1 MNFWKYELI
10 MFLNF
15 DVTTFL
21 NFGIAFA
28 YMLLRNTLLS
38 IYTCQIHY
46 LWILFYKICELYL
59 YINEHFTVFLRFNR
73 IFNISLLKS
82 SIWEHL
88 ILVELL
94 FYGCTSTK
102 TTFICNLSN
111 KLHIIFNHFLFLLK
125 TFNVSFPFM
134 IRTLAHIWT
143 LLTWKWENNL
153 PWIYMP

>member
-1 MNFWKYELI
+1 MKIRINNVFKFRCDHIFKFWYSFCLYAIKKY
-10 MFLNF
+10 F
-15 DVTTFL
+15 VV
-21 NFGIAFA
+21 
-28 YMLLRNTLLS
+28 
-38 IYTCQIHY
+38 YTCQIHY

-82 SIWEHL
+82 SIWENL